1 MNIKVTTNI
10 DIFYKQLLQLFSSF
24 NPIKNLRQAEINV
37 LAEIM
42 KQNYNYRNIKEHVRR
57 NIIFSQETKNE
68 MCENLGIS
76 RDSFNN
82 NISILRKKNIL
93 NADNTLIKVLNIFP
107 DKEFTFNVTFKL
119 ENNE

>member
-82 NISILRKKNIL
+82 NISILRKKNVL
-93 NADNTLIKVLNIFP
+93 NPDNTLIKVLNIFP